1 MSVGPF
7 QYAKYDSLDEIYQM
21 AISLSWE
28 FLSDIFF
35 ERGVEV

>member
-21 AISLSWE
+21 GILSWE

>member
-7 QYAKYDSLDEIYQM
+7 RYAKYDSLDEIYQM
-21 AISLSWE
+21 AILSWE